1 MEFIFG
7 CLLQIDEW
15 KKGAKIHG
23 KKSFSAWA
31 IRFKIKKIYVLKKTV
46 SSFQGETNSSYKST

>member
-1 MEFIFG
+1 MNG
-7 CLLQIDEW
+7 
-15 KKGAKIHG
+15 KKVPKSTE

-31 IRFKIKKIYVLKKTV
+31 IRFKIKKIYVIKKTV